1 MTGIQKIWEWGSY
14 FDGLMLSFVILLEV
28 YEKLIWEWGSY
39 FDGLMLSFVI
49 LLEVYEK
56 LICDKGRD

>member
-28 YEKLIWEWGSY
+28 YEKLI
-39 FDGLMLSFVI
+39 
-49 LLEVYEK
+49 
-56 LICDKGRD
+56 CDKGRD

>member
-28 YEKLIWEWGSY
+28 YEKLI
-39 FDGLMLSFVI
+39 
-49 LLEVYEK
+49 
-56 LICDKGRD
+56 CDKGRDWGWRRGEEGMGVLPYDIF